1 MNLTEARDTIVKEII
16 IKGSAERIFEALTNP
31 DQRMKW
37 WGAEGRF
44 QTTEME
50 SDLRPGGRWA
60 MRGTGLGGKP
70 FSVVGEYRTIERPRL
85 LVFTWLP
92 DWHEGATESLVRF
105 DRESR
110 ALRSGRKGRCHDS
123 PLDAFRPDERGRT
136 RTSGLATDSD
146 VAAGIRGG
154 PPPGSRECIT
164 LKGTRPED
172 RRKTS

>member
-1 MNLTEARDTIVKEII
+1 MGDAWHRP
-16 IKGSAERIFEALTNP
+16 GREAL
-31 DQRMKW
+31 QRS
-37 WGAEGRF
+37 RRV
-44 QTTEME
+44 
-50 SDLRPGGRWA
+50 SDHRASAPARLHVASRLA
-60 MRGTGLGGKP
+60 RG
-70 FSVVGEYRTIERPRL
+70 S
-85 LVFTWLP
+85 
-92 DWHEGATESLVRF
+92 

-136 RTSGLATDSD
+136 RTSGLAADSD

-172 RRKTS
+172 KRKNVLALAGRFAQRGAAGKSYSFSFTLIPASLISFAHWGI

>member
-31 DQRMKW
+31 DQRIKW

-70 FSVVGEYRTIERPRL
+70 FSVVGEY
-85 LVFTWLP
+85 
-92 DWHEGATESLVRF
+92 
-105 DRESR
+105 R

-172 RRKTS
+172 RRKTSYPSPADLRSAAQRGSPIRLN